1 MREYVLEQL
10 VPGLTEQFTVT
21 VTEEM
26 QRAFTEIT
34 ADVNPLHTDKDYA
47 EEAGYRD
54 RVVYGMLTSSFLSTL
69 AGCYLPG
76 KYCVFQ
82 ELSLSFANP
91 VYIGDTLT
99 VSGTVDRVYPEL
111 KRVKIKVRIT
121 NSSCMTVSR
130 GSIVTGVL
138 K

>member
-1 MREYVLEQL
+1 MKEYVLDQL
-10 VPGLTEQFTVT
+10 TPGLTEHFTVT

-26 QRAFTEIT
+26 QKAFTTIT
-34 ADVNPLHTDKDYA
+34 DDVNPLHTDSRYA
-47 EEAGYRD
+47 TEAGYSE
-54 RVVYGMLTSSFLSTL
+54 RVVYGMLTSSFYSTL

-76 KYCVFQ
+76 KHCVFQ
-82 ELSLSFANP
+82 EISLSFANP

-99 VSGTVDRVYPEL
+99 VSGTVQRIYPEL
-111 KRVKIKVRIT
+111 KRAKIKVRIT
-121 NSSCMTVSR
+121 NQDNMTVSR

>member
-10 VPGLTEQFTVT
+10 VPGLTEQFDVT

-26 QRAFTEIT
+26 QRAFTELT
-34 ADVNPLHTDKDYA
+34 GDVNPLHTDREYA
-47 EEAGYRD
+47 EGAGYRD
-54 RVVYGMLTSSFLSTL
+54 RVVYGMLTSAFYSTL

-82 ELSLSFANP
+82 EIGISFANP
-91 VYIGDTLT
+91 VYIGDVLT

-121 NSSCMTVSR
+121 NSSGAAVSR

>member
-1 MREYVLEQL
+1 MNEYILEQL
-10 VPGLTEQFTVT
+10 TPGVKEQFTVT
-21 VTEEM
+21 ITENM
-26 QRAFTEIT
+26 QKTFTT
-34 ADVNPLHTDKDYA
+34 MTGDVNPLHTDSTYA
-47 EEAGYRD
+47 SEAGYRD
-54 RVVYGMLTSSFLSTL
+54 KVVYGMLTSSFYSTL

-82 ELSLSFANP
+82 ELNLSFANP

-99 VSGTVDRVYPEL
+99 ISGIVDKVYPEL

-121 NSSCMTVSR
+121 NQDGKTVSR
-130 GSIVTGVL
+130 GNIVTGVL